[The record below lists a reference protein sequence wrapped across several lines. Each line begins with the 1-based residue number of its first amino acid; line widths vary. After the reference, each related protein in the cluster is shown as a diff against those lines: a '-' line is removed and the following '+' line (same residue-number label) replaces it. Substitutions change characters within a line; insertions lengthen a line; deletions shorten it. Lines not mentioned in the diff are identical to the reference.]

1 MPVEDKSDD
10 VINEER
16 PSEVEGYTV
25 QLLENQM
32 KTILNSIKLLDE
44 IKDEGKKESM
54 LKPLLLQQTILQ
66 KMIDQEK
73 QNQTE
78 ITKTVASPKKGEK
91 TKHDLMNGDSK
102 IDGKVVRENRKMIAH
117 DDIIVTAEQCVELE
131 AVNRDFDERLS
142 PTDDLQ
148 RTEKKR
154 KKLAVNLDMI
164 KDDVLIVDSD
174 RTETESDSLKKEEE
188 MERLRKAEEESA
200 AMKAREE
207 EELRKIEAEKQEMEN
222 AKREQEE
229 KRKVEEEK
237 MRIQEE
243 LRRMEEERQKRIK
256 EEKERKEEEKRIRE
270 EERRKEEQMKREME
284 EKRLIEEQ
292 AKREI
297 EKKLRLEEQAKK
309 EREEEERRKMAEQ
322 TEIELLRKELEKQKK
337 QENERLEK
345 ERKEIEDLKKKLKE
359 QQELQEKEKLERE
372 QREKDEYR
380 KFMNEMKTSEIKE
393 EKKLFKVIKDISFE
407 DDENIVE
414 TIGVEENKETEE
426 SKGVIE
432 YQEPLKDTLPE
443 VVNDSQPEKILKIL
457 PDVVNNNSVNTE
469 VSKEIEIE
477 SKTNAN
483 VKSPIPEPIAVD
495 KDQKDAVTNK
505 APQTAMKPNPGFV
518 APRRPSANF
527 VSSASRSSDTETAKK
542 PLLGLY
548 AKIQEMANSRASTT
562 SNATST
568 VSASNPSPPST
579 KPELID
585 AMKAAPKVSSSEA
598 DRPSTAVSSTN
609 ESTAVAPK
617 TTVVGR
623 QPQITAS
630 SNKQPASQ
638 PQTSP
643 IHSQTSDIKAN
654 LPVATAPLST
664 SNAPESRIIAKKPAS
679 DVNVTEIKPKENVI
693 SSNTSDGNKENSGT
707 NIVPQRNGP
716 FTNMMPV
723 SFKPQGFRPTSSF
736 LAKLSEKSQEGSK
749 ISPSP
754 GPVTIGENRV
764 SEVNNEQERPNEI
777 MKESS
782 VSSQM
787 ENKSATLFSR
797 NSLPDIFGSRQ
808 IFVPDVSGNDFK
820 IKTETEDKSDI
831 GNYRPKCLSPDDLRS
846 TFDSGSTPT
855 PSATPS
861 SSSAA
866 ILRNTMEKK
875 APPKTLPKTAPKT
888 LPKTL
893 PKPAGKQEQTTEEPN
908 KRASVKD
915 KINSF
920 NLPQKG
926 TNEKRKE
933 YLHLAAIPNRSAE
946 ISSGNISS
954 NIMNKPIVHEE
965 KKERSSSKVGDTGRK
980 LPTTPDDSSNTGHL
994 GSSTST
1000 NANKDILNQLH
1011 SGSVATESVQAPSLL
1026 RRLSLNSLQ
1035 NETSPTNTTPRDVT
1049 PRETPLVLK
1058 ESPEETALMVQ
1069 AKGPNAVDN
1078 NANSEPV
1085 KLGNYASVRDV
1096 DKNENSGR
1104 DTVTVKKVG
1113 GLKIGF
1119 GRDKPK
1125 IYHC

>member
-1 MPVEDKSDD
+1 MHVEDKSVD

-16 PSEVEGYTV
+16 PREVEGYTV

-73 QNQTE
+73 QNHTGT
-78 ITKTVASPKKGEK
+78 IKTVASPKKGDN
-91 TKHDLMNGDSK
+91 TKHDLANGDSK
-102 IDGKVVRENRKMIAH
+102 VEGTVVQENRELIAN
-117 DDIIVTAEQCVELE
+117 DDITVTAEQCVELE
-131 AVNRDFDERLS
+131 AVSRNFDDRLS
-142 PTDDLQ
+142 TTDDLQ
-148 RTEKKR
+148 GTETKR
-154 KKLAVNLDMI
+154 KKLAVNLDMTG
-164 KDDVLIVDSD
+164 DDVLIIDSD
-174 RTETESDSLKKEEE
+174 RTETESEILKREEDVD
-188 MERLRKAEEESA
+188 RLRKAEEENA
-200 AMKAREE
+200 ARKAREE
-207 EELRKIEAEKQEMEN
+207 EEKRRIEAENRETEN

-229 KRKVEEEK
+229 KRKIEAEK
-237 MRIQEE
+237 MKLQEE
-243 LRRMEEERQKRIK
+243 LRRMEEERQKKIK
-256 EEKERKEEEKRIRE
+256 EEKERVKEEKRIRE
-270 EERRKEEQMKREME
+270 EERRKEEQIKRELE

-292 AKREI
+292 ARRNME
-297 EKKLRLEEQAKK
+297 EKLRLEEQAKQ
-309 EREEEERRKMAEQ
+309 ERKEEERRKMAEQ

-372 QREKDEYR
+372 QREKEEYR

-393 EKKLFKVIKDISFE
+393 EKKLFKVMKDISFD
-407 DDENIVE
+407 DDENIIE
-414 TIGVEENKETEE
+414 AIGVEND
-426 SKGVIE
+426 KGVIE
-432 YQEPLKDTLPE
+432 YQESLKDTLPE
-443 VVNDSQPEKILKIL
+443 VVNDSQPEKILKVL
-457 PDVVNNNSVNTE
+457 PDVVNNSSVNTE
-469 VSKEIEIE
+469 VRKEIETE
-477 SKTNAN
+477 SKTNEI
-483 VKSPIPEPIAVD
+483 VKSPVPESIVAA
-495 KDQKDAVTNK
+495 KDQKEAVINK

-527 VSSASRSSDTETAKK
+527 VSSASRSSDTDTTKK

-548 AKIQEMANSRASTT
+548 AKIQEMANSRVSTT
-562 SNATST
+562 SNGTST

-579 KPELID
+579 KHGLID
-585 AMKAAPKVSSSEA
+585 AMKAAPTVSTSEA
-598 DRPSTAVSSTN
+598 DRPSTTVSNTN
-609 ESTAVAPK
+609 DRTAIAPK
-617 TTVVGR
+617 TTVAGR
-623 QPQITAS
+623 LPQITAS
-630 SNKQPASQ
+630 LASQSTSQ

-643 IHSQTSDIKAN
+643 IRSQTPDEKAN

-664 SNAPESRIIAKKPAS
+664 SNASDYGIVAEKPAP
-679 DVNVTEIKPKENVI
+679 DMNVTEIKPNENVI
-693 SSNTSDGNKENSGT
+693 SSKTSDGNKEISGA
-707 NIVPQRNGP
+707 NIMSQRNGP

-736 LAKLSEKSQEGSK
+736 LAKLSEKNQEGSK
-749 ISPSP
+749 ISPSQE
-754 GPVTIGENRV
+754 PVTIGENKV
-764 SEVNNEQERPNEI
+764 SKVNKEQERPNE
-777 MKESS
+777 MKQESS
-782 VSSQM
+782 ITSQT
-787 ENKSATLFSR
+787 ESKSATSFSR
-797 NSLPDIFGSRQ
+797 NSLPDIFDSRQ
-808 IFVPDVSGNDFK
+808 MFVPDASGNDFQ
-820 IKTETEDKSDI
+820 IKTVTEDKSDL

-846 TFDSGSTPT
+846 TFDSGSTPPKSAA
-855 PSATPS
+855 PSF
-861 SSSAA
+861 SSAA
-866 ILRNTMEKK
+866 ILRNTIEKK

-888 LPKTL
+888 FPKTL
-893 PKPAGKQEQTTEEPN
+893 PKPASKQEQIAEETN

-926 TNEKRKE
+926 TSEKRKE
-933 YLHLAAIPNRSAE
+933 YLNLAAIPNRSAE

-980 LPTTPDDSSNTGHL
+980 LPTTPDDSSDTGHL

-1000 NANKDILNQLH
+1000 NANKDILNQVH
-1011 SGSVATESVQAPSLL
+1011 SGSVATEPVQAPSLL

-1035 NETSPTNTTPRDVT
+1035 NETSLTNTTPRDVT
-1049 PRETPLVLK
+1049 ARETPLVLK
-1058 ESPEETALMVQ
+1058 ESPEETPSMVE
-1069 AKGPNAVDN
+1069 AKGPTAVDD

-1085 KLGNYASVRDV
+1085 RLGNYASVREV
-1096 DKNENSGR
+1096 NKNENSER